1 MEKENQGPKYD
12 SRLPQNARGRET
24 LFQITIILFKNCKF
38 HLWIFLL
45 PSGNNNPSAE
55 VSIQ

>member
-1 MEKENQGPKYD
+1 MVKENQGPKYD

-38 HLWIFLL
+38 HLWIYLL
-45 PSGNNNPSAE
+45 PSGK
-55 VSIQ
+55 